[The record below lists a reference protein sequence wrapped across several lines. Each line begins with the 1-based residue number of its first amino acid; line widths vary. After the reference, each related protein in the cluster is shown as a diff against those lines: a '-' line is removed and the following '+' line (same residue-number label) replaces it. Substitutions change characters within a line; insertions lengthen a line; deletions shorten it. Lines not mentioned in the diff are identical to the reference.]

1 MLNDTRVFEA
11 NSQGGG
17 AFGDLPE
24 WDLSD
29 LYASEDAAELQADL
43 TWLKQ
48 SCIEFSNDYEGK
60 LAQLNAD
67 EMLKAVKRYEAID
80 IIAGR

>member
-48 SCIEFSNDYEGK
+48 SCNDFSNDY
-60 LAQLNAD
+60 
-67 EMLKAVKRYEAID
+67 
-80 IIAGR
+80 